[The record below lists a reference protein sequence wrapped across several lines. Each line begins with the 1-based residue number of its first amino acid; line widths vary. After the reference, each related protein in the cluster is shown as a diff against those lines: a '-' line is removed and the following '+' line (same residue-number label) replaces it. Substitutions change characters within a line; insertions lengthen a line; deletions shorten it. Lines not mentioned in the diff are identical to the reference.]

1 MPTIDLI
8 RVKKVFCTP
17 KLSQDKDYGDRAFK
31 FHQKCDRTPRNQF
44 FLCGRSLNLGVI
56 YRNFC
61 KKYVSGVINILNLA
75 KNYKLGKITMRHA
88 IGTIPVVLV
97 GLFSASAAQP
107 WTGATVSVNGGA
119 VVSRNKNSPDGWQ
132 LRFLLIQAF

>member
-1 MPTIDLI
+1 MPTMDLM

-17 KLSQDKDYGDRAFK
+17 KLSQYKDYGDRAFK

-61 KKYVSGVINILNLA
+61 KKYVSGVIYEQFPNNILNLA

-88 IGTIPVVLV
+88 IGTIAVVLV

-107 WTGATVSVNGGA
+107 
-119 VVSRNKNSPDGWQ
+119 
-132 LRFLLIQAF
+132 